1 MKKLQIVLFGVLFS
15 CLATISAHAADQRF
29 SPVDKEITELAKLL
43 QARLPPLTVDGMCEV
58 ERNSHGWTFTA
69 RVRSDQGGAD
79 EVQVIIHEAPGSK
92 SELRVQG
99 VRVDN
104 NLFTSKQAV
113 NAALTAEW
121 TDKIRKLVESTN

>member
-1 MKKLQIVLFGVLFS
+1 MKQLHTVFFGVLFG
-15 CLATISAHAADQRF
+15 CLVAFAANASDQRF
-29 SPVDKEITELAKLL
+29 NPVDKEITELARLL
-43 QARLPPLTVDGMCEV
+43 QARLPALAADGMCEV

-79 EVQVIIHEAPGSK
+79 EVQVIIHEAAGSK

-104 NLFTSKQAV
+104 NLFTSKQGV

-121 TDKIRKLVESTN
+121 TGKIQELLKAD

>member
-1 MKKLQIVLFGVLFS
+1 MKKLLLVL
-15 CLATISAHAADQRF
+15 CLAAFAAQAADQRF
-29 SPVDKEITELAKLL
+29 TPVDRDVTQLAKLL
-43 QARLPPLTVDGMCEV
+43 QARLPALAADGMCEV

-92 SELRVQG
+92 SEMRVQG

-104 NLFTSKQAV
+104 NLFTSKQGV

-121 TDKIRKLVESTN
+121 TDKILKLVEKAD

>member
-1 MKKLQIVLFGVLFS
+1 MKKLLVVLLG
-15 CLATISAHAADQRF
+15 CLAAFSANAADQRF
-29 SPVDKEITELAKLL
+29 TPVDKDVTTLAKLL
-43 QARLPPLTVDGMCEV
+43 QARLPTLAADGMCEV

-79 EVQVIIHEAPGSK
+79 EVQVIIHEAAGSK
-92 SELRVQG
+92 SEMRVQG

-104 NLFTSKQAV
+104 NLFTSKQGV

-121 TDKIRKLVESTN
+121 NDRILKLIEKAD

>member
-1 MKKLQIVLFGVLFS
+1 MKKLLFVL
-15 CLATISAHAADQRF
+15 CLTAFAAHAADQRF
-29 SPVDKEITELAKLL
+29 TPVDREITELAKLL
-43 QARLPPLTVDGMCEV
+43 QARLPTLAADGMCEV

-69 RVRSDQGGAD
+69 RVKSDNGGAD

-92 SELRVQG
+92 SEMRVQG

-104 NLFTSKQAV
+104 NLFTSKQGI

-121 TDKIRKLVESTN
+121 NDKILKLVQ

>member
-1 MKKLQIVLFGVLFS
+1 MKKLLLVL
-15 CLATISAHAADQRF
+15 CLAAISAQASDQRF
-29 SPVDKEITELAKLL
+29 TPVDKEITQLAKLL
-43 QARLPPLTVDGMCEV
+43 QARLPALAVDGMCEV

-104 NLFTSKQAV
+104 NLFTSKQGV

-121 TDKIRKLVESTN
+121 TGKIQELLKAD

>member
-1 MKKLQIVLFGVLFS
+1 MKKLLLVL
-15 CLATISAHAADQRF
+15 CLTALAAHAADQRF
-29 SPVDKEITELAKLL
+29 TPVDKEITELAKLL
-43 QARLPPLTVDGMCEV
+43 QARLPTLAVDGMCEV
-58 ERNSHGWTFTA
+58 ERNAHGWTFTA
-69 RVRSDQGGAD
+69 RVKSEQGGAD

-104 NLFTSKQAV
+104 NLFTSKQGV

-121 TDKIRKLVESTN
+121 HDKILKLVQ